1 MHHKRRLGFPS
12 PRGQLPLG
20 QIKCHTK
27 SHLVIIIIILFTG
40 HSETP
45 RRKKKTQVLSRVFA
59 LPG

>member
-27 SHLVIIIIILFTG
+27 SHLVIIIILFTG

-45 RRKKKTQVLSRVFA
+45 WRKKKTLVLSRVFA
-59 LPG
+59 PPG